1 MTKGGRERGREGER
15 EGGREG
21 RREGGREGGRKIG
34 RKYMYIHAYMYM
46 YLVIDTAHAKTDEE
60 LQLLDGLTFGWLVFF
75 CDPWMTVDIIKPI
88 E

>member
-1 MTKGGRERGREGER
+1 
-15 EGGREG
+15 
-21 RREGGREGGRKIG
+21 
-34 RKYMYIHAYMYM
+34 MYIHAYMYM